1 MCGSS
6 GLSGA
11 GGGSNVCAQLP
22 LCAHTSG
29 AWADSIA
36 TMTMM
41 AATVVTAQKATKVR
55 PKVNCQRRRAWSAS
69 VSPNGLGETR
79 LLLNEPDGVRVD
91 LDSLN
96 EPDGVRTTTFTD
108 WLRHIFA
115 SRAEGIF
122 RLAGASKGFY
132 GTRV

>member
-1 MCGSS
+1 
-6 GLSGA
+6 
-11 GGGSNVCAQLP
+11 
-22 LCAHTSG
+22 
-29 AWADSIA
+29 
-36 TMTMM
+36 MTTT
-41 AATVVTAQKATKVR
+41 AATVMTAQKATKVR

-122 RLAGASKGFY
+122 RLAGVSKGFY